1 MVRGSLKAGLA
12 AAAHLSAANRLY
24 GVLTRRRHEPLVL
37 GYHRVVADF
46 SREAAYAYP
55 SMLVSRAMLEC
66 HLDWLA
72 RRFQV
77 VSLDDLPFYL
87 EARSRSAPPIAAITF
102 DDGYRDVYEHAFPL
116 LMRKGLPAT
125 VFVATNYVG
134 TDGVLPH
141 DKLYLLLGR
150 ASHRWRSFSQQMV
163 RLFLHVDLPLP
174 MSTLVTAASSPQAAL
189 RTLLTSLQHAD
200 VQRVI
205 TALEVDCGLSGGVPN
220 GFRPMTW
227 DMVSEMRR
235 AGMGVGSHTRSHC
248 LLTNES
254 AARVIEETA
263 GSQEVLT
270 AKLGAPAASFA
281 YPDGHFDATAV
292 RAVAAA
298 GYRVA
303 VTTCAHRDPGYP
315 WLTVSRLL
323 LWERSSVDAHGR
335 FSPAILGCQAS
346 GLVNPFS
353 ACRQPHAWQR
363 PSLAAHSTYGERHS
377 NADRH
382 QPTAAASG
390 R

>member
-12 AAAHLSAANRLY
+12 AAAHLSAANRLF
-24 GVLTRRRHEPLVL
+24 GVLTRRRHDALVL

-46 SREAAYAYP
+46 EREASYACP

-66 HLDWLA
+66 HLDWIA

-77 VSLDDLPFYL
+77 VSLDELRCHL
-87 EARSRSAPPIAAITF
+87 EARSRTAPPIAAITF

-141 DKLYLLLGR
+141 DKLYLLLER
-150 ASHRWRSFSQQMV
+150 ASHRWRSFSQQMM
-163 RLFLHVDLPLP
+163 RLLMHLDLPLP
-174 MSTLVTAASSPQAAL
+174 VPTLATAASSVYAAL
-189 RTLLTSLQHAD
+189 RTLLTSLAEID
-200 VQRVI
+200 VQRII
-205 TALEVDCGLSGGVPN
+205 TALEVDCGLSGGVPS
-220 GFRPMTW
+220 GFRLMSW
-227 DMVSEMRR
+227 DMLADMRR

-254 AARVIEETA
+254 ATRVIEETA
-263 GSQEVLT
+263 GSQQVLT
-270 AKLGAPAASFA
+270 AKLGAPATCFA
-281 YPDGHFDATAV
+281 YPDGHFDATSV

-303 VTTCAHRDPGYP
+303 VTTCEHRDAGHP
-315 WLTVSRLL
+315 WLAVPRRL
-323 LWERSSVDAHGR
+323 LWERSSADARGR

-353 ACRQPHAWQR
+353 VCRQPHVWQG
-363 PSLAAHSTYGERHS
+363 PSLAHPHPYGERNS
-377 NADRH
+377 TDPH
-382 QPTAAASG
+382 QQTASLAG